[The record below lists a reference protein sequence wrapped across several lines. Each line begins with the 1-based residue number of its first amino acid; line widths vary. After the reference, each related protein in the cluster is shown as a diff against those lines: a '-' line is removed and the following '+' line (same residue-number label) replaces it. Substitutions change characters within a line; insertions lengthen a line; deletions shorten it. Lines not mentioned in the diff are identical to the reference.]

1 MIVIQL
7 AIFQHCLVAVQV
19 LALLCRVKMSNE
31 EKDVALFIVGHRDDD
46 FGPEPFE
53 HCRDL
58 ICDFHDSATRRKR
71 HLCELLKYLNLRSTL
86 EKVVDW
92 TPPRFPVRGDQVL
105 LAGVPKGRMVGKV
118 LIYLQQKWKESRY
131 TLDAEE
137 LLKFVEE
144 AKRNC

>member
-1 MIVIQL
+1 MD
-7 AIFQHCLVAVQV
+7 VQV
-19 LALLCRVKMSNE
+19 LAVHNRVKMSNE
-31 EKDVALFIVGHRDDD
+31 EKELALFIVGHRDDD

-53 HCRDL
+53 HCCDL
-58 ICDFHDSATRRKR
+58 ICECHDNVARRKR
-71 HLCELLKYLNLRSTL
+71 CLCELLKYRNLRSTL

-118 LIYLQQKWKESRY
+118 MTYLQQKWKESRY

-144 AKRNC
+144 AKRNLTDS